1 MVQDTH
7 TQKFVQLLKKDHRF
21 SIESYRLVNDA
32 LVFANERIAQ
42 DAAQSHANQVDF
54 VPSKNPTHVSGQ
66 DLCRAV
72 RDYSLLQYG
81 MMARTVL
88 YGLGIR
94 KTSDI
99 GDIVY
104 NLIDIGYMSKTNE
117 DCREDFDNVFELSKE
132 LENGF
137 EFRSSEKNEQDLK

>member
-1 MVQDTH
+1 MVQDIQ
-7 TQKFVQLLKKDHRF
+7 TQKFVELLKNDHRF

-32 LVFANERIAQ
+32 LVFANE
-42 DAAQSHANQVDF
+42 QSAKEESQSITDDITS
-54 VPSKNPTHVSGQ
+54 PSNGPSHVTGQ

-72 RDYSLLQYG
+72 RDYALLQYG
-81 MMARTVL
+81 MLARTVL
-88 YGLGIR
+88 RGLGIR

-104 NLIDIGYMSKTNE
+104 NLIGIGYMSKTKE
-117 DCREDFDNVFELSKE
+117 DCPEDFDDVFELSKE

-137 EFRSSEKNEQDLK
+137 EFKSSEKED